1 MTSLMHS
8 PSSVNDMQ
16 VMTELFAT
24 LYLVSVRVLLS
35 VVIKMGVPLL
45 DSAVVLQQIQK
56 FEVDALTIRQ
66 MLQLHSISD
75 VLVVLID
82 TEGFDWEVVKQ
93 LPLHHSGFQPVSI
106 CRQILVRSLHYI
118 DRH

>member
-1 MTSLMHS
+1 
-8 PSSVNDMQ
+8 
-16 VMTELFAT
+16 
-24 LYLVSVRVLLS
+24 
-35 VVIKMGVPLL
+35 
-45 DSAVVLQQIQK
+45 
-56 FEVDALTIRQ
+56 

-93 LPLHHSGFQPVSI
+93 LPLRHSGFQPVSI